1 MAILSWNKLSK
12 TASDAYKKIH
22 GQPAV
27 SALGTMGTVTNRNVA
42 PNDLAWAQATK
53 EMYDQMRAKQSAFVS
68 AQASV
73 LFPVQT
79 GFASVD
85 SGYYSAESLAD
96 AVKRAEPPPPR
107 RCMVW
112 LTGAIR
118 KKAAP
123 VGKVTQH
130 YSAADDEYY
139 VIDSVGRRFNL
150 NEIQWSGHYV
160 RPPEE
165 RRWSGWSYAG

>member
-1 MAILSWNKLSK
+1 MDQQRVEKMDDDVLL
-12 TASDAYKKIH
+12 
-22 GQPAV
+22 
-27 SALGTMGTVTNRNVA
+27 ALPPRRVQRHLLDGRAREADV
-42 PNDLAWAQATK
+42 LAQ
-53 EMYDQMRAKQSAFVS
+53 EVRREDGLERRE
-68 AQASV
+68 
-73 LFPVQT
+73 PV
-79 GFASVD
+79 GR
-85 SGYYSAESLAD
+85 AESLAD

-123 VGKVTQH
+123 VGKVTQY

-150 NEIQWSGHYV
+150 NLNRDTMEWTLCTT
-160 RPPEE
+160 P
-165 RRWSGWSYAG
+165 